1 MSKILSLRILLG
13 AVLAIYLNPTTAM
26 ATDYDVVG
34 TEATWRWS
42 LWDDGILEL
51 TIDENGGNFAPQV
64 LNWDG
69 FDGFGSVN
77 INDTIFDTNGAS
89 ATISGGSVTFTDID
103 HPGDT
108 LSYQFQDN
116 WYQTTVSLDTAGSIK
131 LFGNLGSDSEAAWT
145 TIDGKLFSYQ
155 NKVNTVHKDPIFYWS
170 TPPTTYTNNNDNP
183 ELVVS
188 GTSLTL
194 KLHAFAH
201 QEDVSINHIDYMA
214 KFAQFASENV
224 NRTDIF
230 NYATWSPAPAPAP
243 TPAPA
248 PAPAPAPVNVRQTSN
263 LSFAQSLHASDTLSD
278 SDGQLRATVDQ
289 IMNKYGSLIK

>member
-13 AVLAIYLNPTTAM
+13 AVLAIFLNPTAAM
-26 ATDYDVVG
+26 ANNYDVVG
-34 TEATWRWS
+34 TEATWRWT
-42 LWDDGILEL
+42 L
-51 TIDENGGNFAPQV
+51 TNDRMSEVQIDENGGNFSHPV
-64 LNWDG
+64 LNTDG
-69 FDGFGSVN
+69 LDGGGSVQIGGVVFN
-77 INDTIFDTNGAS
+77 TNGSS
-89 ATISGGSVTFTDID
+89 ATISGGSVTFTDAD

-108 LSYQFQDN
+108 INYQFQNN
-116 WYQTTVSLDTAGSIK
+116 WWQTTVSLDTSGSIA
-131 LFGNLGSDSEAAWT
+131 FTQNLGSDSQTQWT

-155 NKVNTVHKDPIFYWS
+155 NFSNYVYNDPVFYWPTS
-170 TPPTTYTNNNDNP
+170 PTTYANNNDNP
-183 ELVVS
+183 VLVVS

-201 QEDVSINHIDYMA
+201 QINSSINHIDYMTRL
-214 KFAQFASENV
+214 AQFASENV

-243 TPAPA
+243 
-248 PAPAPAPVNVRQTSN
+248 APVFVRQSSN

-278 SDGQLRATVDQ
+278 EDGQLRATVDQ

>member
-1 MSKILSLRILLG
+1 MSLRILLG
-13 AVLAIYLNPTTAM
+13 AVLAIFLNPTAAM
-26 ATDYDVVG
+26 AQDYDVVG
-34 TEATWRWS
+34 TEATWRWM
-42 LWDDGILEL
+42 LLDDDITEL
-51 TIDENGGNFAPQV
+51 IIDENGGNFANPL

-77 INDTIFDTNGAS
+77 INGTLFDTNGAT
-89 ATISGGSVTFTDID
+89 ATILGGSVTFTDAD

-108 LSYQFQDN
+108 LNYQFQNN
-116 WYQTTVSLDTAGSIK
+116 WWQTTVSLDTAGSIR
-131 LFGNLGSDSEAAWT
+131 LFGNLGSDHETQWT

-155 NKVNTVHKDPIFYWS
+155 NSSGAVHKDPIFYWS
-170 TPPTTYTNNNDNP
+170 TPLTTYTNNNDNP

-201 QEDVSINHIDYMA
+201 QENTSINHIDYIA

-243 TPAPA
+243 VPV
-248 PAPAPAPVNVRQTSN
+248 PAPVNVRKTSN
-263 LSFAQSLHASDTLSD
+263 LSFAQSLHASDKLSD
-278 SDGQLRATVDQ
+278 PDGQLRKTVDA
-289 IMNKYGSLIK
+289 IDAKYGNLIK